1 MVRHILADGTVLSSI
16 EGHVVPP
23 TGKTEAV
30 YQMLAE
36 IIVKSRLKK
45 SEGDV
50 DQISSR
56 QKNGIGE
63 C

>member
-23 TGKTEAV
+23 TGKTEVV

-45 SEGDV
+45 SESDADRLLGKKMELEN
-50 DQISSR
+50 I
-56 QKNGIGE
+56 N
-63 C
+63 